1 MKQFGLFFVFFLL
14 LAPIFG
20 QSVNQDFPSPIL
32 RESIGGKIAARDI
45 GDARLTRHFYT
56 FYAGVGDL
64 FLNIETANFN
74 GDIDLFEATTLRPIS
89 KISIYATDA
98 AATTSR
104 IVYFRQ
110 RTQVIMRV
118 EGRTPNDEAAS
129 YRVNF
134 SGSFAAATDLP
145 QPPEDAE
152 PKVSDKTS
160 TGAVARV
167 NSAGAII
174 EDLTAKKQ
182 PEPTQTEPEKAAT
195 EPEKTTE
202 EKTAE
207 TTTAT
212 TRRAARTTRTTP
224 ARRTPRNRRIAP
236 PQPEEAAPAATDT
249 NTAESTPE
257 TTAVPRSTARA
268 ARNAATRR
276 SRNQPARTVTA
287 EPKVDPLANVR
298 LVVMLKDGYKI
309 ERPMSEVLRASVD
322 KGTLVVITKD
332 GKIER
337 FAILDVLKFSIEQ

>member
-1 MKQFGLFFVFFLL
+1 
-14 LAPIFG
+14 
-20 QSVNQDFPSPIL
+20 
-32 RESIGGKIAARDI
+32 
-45 GDARLTRHFYT
+45 
-56 FYAGVGDL
+56 
-64 FLNIETANFN
+64 
-74 GDIDLFEATTLRPIS
+74 
-89 KISIYATDA
+89 
-98 AATTSR
+98 
-104 IVYFRQ
+104 
-110 RTQVIMRV
+110 MRV
-118 EGRTPNDEAAS
+118 EGRTPNYEVS
-129 YRVNF
+129 TYRVNF

-160 TGAVARV
+160 TEAVARV

-182 PEPTQTEPEKAAT
+182 PEPTQPESEKAAT
-195 EPEKTTE
+195 EPEKAAE

-207 TTTAT
+207 TTAASA
-212 TRRAARTTRTTP
+212 TRRPARTARTTP
-224 ARRTPRNRRIAP
+224 ARRTTRSGRRTTT
-236 PQPEEAAPAATDT
+236 PQPAESAPAVTEA

-257 TTAVPRSTARA
+257 TSAAPRPAART

-276 SRNQPARTVTA
+276 SGRNQPAKTETA
-287 EPKVDPLANVR
+287 EPKANPLANIR
-298 LVVMLKDGYKI
+298 LVVLLKDGYKI